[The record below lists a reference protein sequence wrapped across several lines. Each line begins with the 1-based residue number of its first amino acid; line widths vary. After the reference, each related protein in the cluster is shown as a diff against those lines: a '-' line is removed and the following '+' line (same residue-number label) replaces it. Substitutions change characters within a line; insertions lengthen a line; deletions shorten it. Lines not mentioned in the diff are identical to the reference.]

1 VRGALSKR
9 VDRAVA
15 AAASLTGKRFGLL
28 VASSL
33 VATSAIVAGAMTG
46 TDDDGALAAL
56 VGRKLP
62 IASAPASAAPT
73 VPSGGG
79 ESAPSPRPAAA
90 AAPPSEPQP
99 APAPSPAPAAAPSG
113 EAEGSPSE
121 SAQPADPAPEPG
133 RVGHV
138 FAISLASPGYE
149 AAFGAE
155 SKMPYLAATLRPQGE
170 LLTNYS
176 LLDAAALPNGVATVS
191 GQPPNS
197 LTKAGCASY
206 DEFPAGAALNRQG
219 VVAGAGCVYPVE
231 VLTVADQL
239 TSARLRWGAYADGMA
254 DATGKPQNCIHPEP
268 PTPESPVPG
277 GYAATQNPFVYF
289 HSLLDLGACGGSD
302 LPLSAL
308 APALRK
314 ANSTPNFVYVAPDP
328 CDAGVPGQCPP
339 GAAEGPASANAFLEQ
354 WVPQILA
361 SPAFKKD
368 GVLVVTFGSADP
380 PPAEPT
386 PAPAQDPLHVGAL
399 VISQFAT
406 PGATDTGAYDPY
418 SLLRSSEDLFG
429 LEHLGLAAPAKVK
442 SFAPALL
449 GETGGD

>member
-1 VRGALSKR
+1 VRALSKR

-15 AAASLTGKRFGLL
+15 ATASLTGKRFGLL

-46 TDDDGALAAL
+46 TGEGGALAAL

-62 IASAPASAAPT
+62 IASAPASAAPA
-73 VPSGGG
+73 VSSGRG
-79 ESAPSPRPAAA
+79 ESAPSPSPAVP

-99 APAPSPAPAAAPSG
+99 APAPSPVPAAAPSG
-113 EAEGSPSE
+113 ESEGSPSE
-121 SAQPADPAPEPG
+121 PADPAPEPG

-138 FAISLASPGYE
+138 FVISLASPGYE
-149 AAFGAE
+149 AAFGGE
-155 SKMPYLAATLRPQGE
+155 SKMPYLAATLRPQGD
-170 LLTNYS
+170 LLSNYS
-176 LLDAAALPNGVATVS
+176 LLGAAALPNGVATIS

-197 LTKAGCASY
+197 LTNAGCANF

-219 VVAGAGCVYPVE
+219 IVAGAGCVYPVE

-239 TSARLRWGAYADGMA
+239 TSARLRWGAYADGMV
-254 DATGKPQNCIHPEP
+254 DATGKSQGCIHPEP

-289 HSLLDLGACGGSD
+289 HSLLDLGACSSDD

-314 ANSTPNFVYVAPDP
+314 ADSTPSFVYVAPDP
-328 CDAGVPGQCPP
+328 CDAGVSGQCPP
-339 GAAEGPASANAFLEQ
+339 GAVEGPASANAFLEQ

-368 GVLVVTFGSADP
+368 GALVVTFGSADP
-380 PPAEPT
+380 PPAEPA
-386 PAPAQDPLHVGAL
+386 PAPAQDQLRVGAL
-399 VISQFAT
+399 VISQFAS
-406 PGATDTGAYDPY
+406 PGTTDAGSYDPY
-418 SLLRSSEDLFG
+418 SLLRSTEDLFA

-442 SFAPALL
+442 SFAPSLL
-449 GETGGD
+449 GETSGD